1 MFTVDASKIR
11 TLMFA
16 KGIVGSYELAQKA
29 KLNCATVKK
38 ILQDGSKATVKTI
51 ATLAKFFGV
60 NGEELILRKD

>member
-16 KGIVGSYELAQKA
+16 KGIGIYELARQAQLNATTTA
-29 KLNCATVKK
+29 KTLK
-38 ILQDGSKATVKTI
+38 DGAKVSAKTI

-60 NGEELILRKD
+60 SGEDLILKV

>member
-1 MFTVDASKIR
+1 MFMVNASKIR

-29 KLNCATVKK
+29 QLNGATIKK
-38 ILQDGSKATVKTI
+38 CLQDGSKAALKTI

-60 NGEELILRKD
+60 NGEDLILKG